1 MSYLKISS
9 VSRTTVTDLF
19 TLGVSTSRGD
29 ASKIGQFGSGTLMG
43 VLAWLR
49 SFGESPVFLVN
60 GQRVTFTTDAVQKSD
75 GATFGQVSMKMGRK
89 STPLSVALE
98 YGELDW
104 KSPELGL
111 REWICNAID
120 AGNLNCL
127 SVVSKIEAS
136 EDEVAVFVPYTGIA
150 KLYHAQI
157 DKYFLHFTGK
167 NSKEV
172 IEKASLS
179 PCRIYRKGIF
189 VCELQEQSISDYNL
203 DFDIN
208 ECRTGSS
215 DSLMHT
221 IKHHNNYCASDEHGI
236 RIRDAIMNGV
246 DCVESTINRLHA
258 GVKKAFRALEGS
270 VKFCSPNFLVAG
282 CTPLPGNIY
291 SLIRDEMPEL
301 DGLKHQSQAALEGF
315 ELINPRPETQRNFD
329 NVCGLIEGLNLTN
342 GKPRPSLT
350 CFKTKNGV
358 KPNCLGFY
366 QPAAQMVSIWDEQGS
381 SIRTMVHELC
391 HHYSG
396 ALDWQ
401 SEFADYAHRV
411 IGEVVEQL
419 L

>member
-19 TLGVSTSRGD
+19 TLGVSTSRGND
-29 ASKIGQFGSGTLMG
+29 AKIGQFGSGTLMG

-49 SFGESPVFLVN
+49 SFGESPVFMVN
-60 GQRVTFTTDAVQKSD
+60 GQKVTFTTDAVQKSD
-75 GATFGQVSMKMGRK
+75 GSTFGQVSMKMGRK

-157 DKYFLHFTGK
+157 DKYFLHFVGK
-167 NSKEV
+167 NQDQV
-172 IEKASLS
+172 IQKPALS

-189 VCELQEQSISDYNL
+189 VCELQEQSLCDYNL
-203 DFDIN
+203 NFDIN

-215 DSLMHT
+215 DDLTRT
-221 IKHHNNYCASDEHGI
+221 IRRHNDWSASDEHGI
-236 RIRDAIMNGV
+236 TIRNAIMNAI
-246 DCVESTINRLHA
+246 DCIESEIGRISG
-258 GVKKAFRALEGS
+258 GVKRAFAALEGS
-270 VKFCSPNFLVAG
+270 VKLCSPNFLAAG
-282 CTPLPGNIY
+282 CTPISGKIY
-291 SLIRDEMPEL
+291 SLIRDEMPQL
-301 DGLKHQSQAALEGF
+301 DGLKNQSQAALEGF
-315 ELINPRPETQRNFD
+315 ELIQPRPETQKNFD
-329 NVCGLIEGLNLTN
+329 NICGLIESLKLSN
-342 GKPRPSLT
+342 GKARPSLT
-350 CFKTKNGV
+350 CFKTKNGI
-358 KPNCLGFY
+358 KPDCLGFY
-366 QPAAQMVSIWDEQGS
+366 QPAAEMVSIWDEQGS

>member
-9 VSRTTVTDLF
+9 VSRTTITDLF

-29 ASKIGQFGSGTLMG
+29 ATKIGQFGSGTLMG
-43 VLAWLR
+43 VLAWMR
-49 SFGESPVFLVN
+49 SFGDSPVFMVN
-60 GQRVTFTTDAVQKSD
+60 GQKVTFTTDAVQKSD
-75 GATFGQVSMKMGRK
+75 GATFGQVSMKIGRK

-104 KSPELGL
+104 RNPELGL

-120 AGNLNCL
+120 KDSMNCL
-127 SVVSKIEAS
+127 SVVSRIEAS
-136 EDEVAVFVPYTGIA
+136 DDEVAVFVPYTGIA
-150 KLYHAQI
+150 KAYHSQI
-157 DKYFLHFTGK
+157 DKYFLHFRGLAEQ
-167 NSKEV
+167 EV
-172 IEKASLS
+172 IEKAALS
-179 PCRIYRKGIF
+179 PCKIYRKGVF
-189 VCELQEQSISDYNL
+189 VCEVQELSLCDYNL
-203 DFDIN
+203 NFDIN

-215 DSLMHT
+215 DSLMDT
-221 IKHHNNYCASDEHGI
+221 IKQHNNYYSSNEHGI
-236 RIRDAIMNGV
+236 RIRDAVMKGLDCIEAKIRQLHGGV
-246 DCVESTINRLHA
+246 RT
-258 GVKKAFRALEGS
+258 AFRALEGS

-282 CTPLPGNIY
+282 CTPIPGNVY

-315 ELINPRPETQRNFD
+315 ELITPRPETQKNFD
-329 NVCGLIEGLNLTN
+329 NVCGLIEMLNLSN
-342 GKPRPSLT
+342 GKARPSLT

-358 KPNCLGFY
+358 KPGVLGFY